1 MTGWEP
7 TTGDS
12 WGGRPI
18 AHRIADGA
26 PRRRLVVTGTIVAA
40 EEGRWRGAAAFI
52 YRLEDDTGTITLVF
66 GGPRPVPGMVKGAL
80 CTVEGTA
87 QSNGG
92 ALFLWNPFYRFEP

>member
-1 MTGWEP
+1 MTAWEP

-18 AHRIADGA
+18 AHRLADGV
-26 PRRRLVVTGTIVAA
+26 PRRRVVVTGTIVAT
-40 EEGRWRGAAAFI
+40 ELSRWWQSPA
-52 YRLEDDTGTITLVF
+52 YVCRLDDDTGSILLVF
-66 GGPRPVPGMVKGAL
+66 GGPRPVPGMIKGAL